1 MQGHAMY
8 NVYIYNVLYKIELK
22 LYKQSFGGNLQRNNV
37 ISFLLYDPKLGRT
50 HP

>member
-8 NVYIYNVLYKIELK
+8 NVYIYNVLYKMELK
-22 LYKQSFGGNLQRNNV
+22 LYKQSFGETYKERKV